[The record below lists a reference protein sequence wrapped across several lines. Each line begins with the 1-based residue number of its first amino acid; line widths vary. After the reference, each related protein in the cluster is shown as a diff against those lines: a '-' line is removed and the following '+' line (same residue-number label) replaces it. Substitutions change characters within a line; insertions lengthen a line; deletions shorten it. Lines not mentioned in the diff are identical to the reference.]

1 MTFLLDIWHDL
12 REKRLWPVAVGL
24 LAAAIAI
31 PVVMLKPADD
41 PEAPAPIAVDARD
54 AETLP
59 AVNVDGSPVHGSK
72 LETFSTRNPFKPLS
86 DLEDDEQAGSASSG
100 GGSSAGGS
108 AAGGGSTGSGSSS
121 IGGGSTGG
129 GSGVT
134 DLPSGDSDTTDP
146 GTSPDPAQPERW
158 FRFSVDVKFGTP
170 DNQKTMKEVPRLAS
184 LPDAETP
191 AVVFMGVTDGGDR
204 AVFYVADDSLV
215 ADGEGECEDSESCRV
230 VTLGLTGGSD
240 EETFTNSDGTV
251 QYDLQLLRIRREAM
265 DEPQSQGKQAE
276 EPVDEPSEDAKKKT
290 IAASEDEV
298 LPLVLAT
305 ADVAHGTE

>member
-31 PVVMLKPADD
+31 PVVMLKPAAE
-41 PEAPAPIAVDARD
+41 PETPAPIAVNSDD

-59 AVNVDGSPVHGSK
+59 AVNVDDAPVRGSK
-72 LETFSTRNPFKPLS
+72 LETFAARNPFKPLS
-86 DLEDDEQAGSASSG
+86 DLEDDQTTGTGGSGSG
-100 GGSSAGGS
+100 GGSAGDGS
-108 AAGGGSTGSGSSS
+108 SSLGGGSTGGSSS

-129 GSGVT
+129 SGDVN
-134 DLPSGDSDTTDP
+134 DVPSGGTDTSDPDTT
-146 GTSPDPAQPERW
+146 PAPTQPERW
-158 FRFSVDVKFGTP
+158 YRFSVDVKFGTP
-170 DNQKTMKEVPRLAS
+170 DNQKTMKQVPRLAS
-184 LPDAETP
+184 LPDADTP

-204 AVFYVADDSLV
+204 AVFYVADDSLI
-215 ADGEGECEDSESCRV
+215 ADGEGDCEDTETCRV
-230 VTLGLTGGSD
+230 VTLGLTGSSD
-240 EETFTNSDGTV
+240 EQTFTNSDGTV
-251 QYDLQLLRIRREAM
+251 QYDLQLLRINREAM
-265 DEPQSQGKQAE
+265 DEPASQAKA
-276 EPVDEPSEDAKKKT
+276 PVDEPSEEAAKKT